1 MARKVRGANL
11 EVVLLRLLKGSTSMS
26 NYEFWCDSW
35 MQFNLKLCCF
45 RILYI
50 LWFYAWLILN
60 LLMSVPY
67 VWSMIVVHDKWKELL
82 WVLIIVMC
90 KLYIYKKR
98 EIILLL
104 LLLYNTKVVI
114 WKRKD
119 NCNAKREITEGK
131 QMDSFNFLL

>member
-1 MARKVRGANL
+1 
-11 EVVLLRLLKGSTSMS
+11 
-26 NYEFWCDSW
+26 
-35 MQFNLKLCCF
+35 
-45 RILYI
+45 
-50 LWFYAWLILN
+50 
-60 LLMSVPY
+60 MSVPY